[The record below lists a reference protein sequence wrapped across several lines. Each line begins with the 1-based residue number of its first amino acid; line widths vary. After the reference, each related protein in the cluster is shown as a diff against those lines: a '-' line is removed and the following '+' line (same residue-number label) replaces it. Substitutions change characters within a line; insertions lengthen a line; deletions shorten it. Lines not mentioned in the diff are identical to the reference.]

1 MTEARKKW
9 IRGQSRFKGISD
21 GKKIPLSSFR
31 IYGGERELIVQ
42 AYEAGFDG
50 TQTGRLEKEL
60 AAYMGL
66 NYAASLS
73 SGEAALHM
81 ALKLAAERLYGSST
95 GILTPDGLGR
105 GGSLRGKRVFCSDL
119 TTADTVSPIVLEG
132 GEPVFIDSS
141 EGPDWSMDPEVLE
154 LAFGKYP
161 DVKIVVM
168 NHVYGF
174 PGQALKIRKICDANG
189 ALLIEWAGE
198 AIGAEYRTGQD
209 GNRPDEAECREGQDG
224 TDSAV
229 GAEHQTGQNEANRSD
244 KAGCREIPDRKGGA
258 WGKVGVLGD
267 YCVLDFEK
275 GRMIGP
281 SGGALLT
288 RDSYSAEKA
297 RYWAAGAKASAPW
310 NQHEE
315 LGCSCGMDE
324 LSAAVI
330 RGQLQHID
338 EIMKRKK
345 EIYDRY
351 LEKLDDSMACLISS
365 SDESRPNC
373 WITAMT
379 CESNIQFRETRND
392 RLYTYEDIHGT
403 AAPMEIY
410 EALEAFHVESRPVYK
425 PMSMQPVF
433 RNYEHF
439 TLDGSWRMYENFRN
453 DTFWVRCDMARQY
466 YENGICLPS
475 DAGMTQEEQDRVIE
489 IVCACYSGAEM
500 DRMAW
505 V

>member
-9 IRGQSRFKGISD
+9 IRGQARFKGIFD

-31 IYGGERELIVQ
+31 IYGGERELIKQVL
-42 AYEAGFDG
+42 EAGFEG
-50 TQTGRLEKEL
+50 SQTGLLEKEL
-60 AAYMGL
+60 AVYMGL
-66 NYAASLS
+66 NYAVALS

-105 GGSLRGKRVFCSDL
+105 GGSLQGRRVFCSDL
-119 TTADTVSPIVLEG
+119 TTADMVSPIVFEG

-174 PGQALKIRKICDANG
+174 PGQALRIREICDAHG
-189 ALLIEWAGE
+189 ALFIECAGE
-198 AIGAEYRTGQD
+198 ALGAEYRTGQD
-209 GNRPDEAECREGQDG
+209 GNRPDE
-224 TDSAV
+224 
-229 GAEHQTGQNEANRSD
+229 
-244 KAGCREIPDRKGGA
+244 AGCREIPDRKGGA

-267 YCVLDFEK
+267 YCVLDFGK
-275 GRMIGP
+275 DRIVGP
-281 SGGALLT
+281 SGGVLLT
-288 RDSYSAEKA
+288 RGSYSAEKA
-297 RYWAAGAKASAPW
+297 RYWAAGATACAPW

-315 LGCSCGMDE
+315 LGYSYGMDE

-330 RGQLQHID
+330 RAQLQHID
-338 EIMKRKK
+338 EILKRKK
-345 EIYDRY
+345 EIYHRY
-351 LEKLDDSMACLISS
+351 LEKLDKSMACLISA
-365 SDESRPNC
+365 SDETRPNY

-379 CESNIQFRETRND
+379 CESNIQFRETRDD
-392 RLYTYEDIHGT
+392 RRYTYEDIHGT

-433 RNYEHF
+433 RNHEHF
-439 TLDGSWRMYENFRN
+439 TLDGPWRMYENFRN

-466 YENGICLPS
+466 FESGICLPS
-475 DAGMTQEEQDRVIE
+475 DVRMTAEEQDKVIE

-500 DRMAW
+500 DRME
-505 V
+505 